1 MKTVQQ
7 YLSEAFKEEDNK
19 TSDKI
24 SKFSIDELV
33 DGYLERDTTVINI
46 MENEKELTA
55 YELLMAMRMRIRQFI
70 EKLSTI
76 EIETTYTPSILY
88 AYENVE
94 DGIKSY
100 FGLVHIED
108 LKKIG
113 TEANNYAYEFCLH
126 GEIAGFFIS
135 EDAYTQMHLVDLL
148 VDVLY
153 EASFFGF
160 EQEDL
165 AGTKKKLDDAMEEI
179 ESGSYK
185 SIPAE
190 DVFMGLGIEGEKE
203 TEEEK
208 KLKYAYYDAV
218 INYNDYML
226 KKALKGVIALHIQ
239 PTK

>member
-1 MKTVQQ
+1 MQQ

-33 DGYLERDTTVINI
+33 DGYLERDPTVIDI

-55 YELLMAMRMRIRQFI
+55 YELLMAMRMRIRKFI

-113 TEANNYAYEFCLH
+113 IEANNYAYEFCSH
-126 GEIAGFFIS
+126 GEIAGFFVS
-135 EDAYTQMHLVDLL
+135 EDAYTQENLVDLL

-160 EQEDL
+160 EQEKL

-179 ESGSYK
+179 ESGNYK

-190 DVFMGLGIEGEKE
+190 DVFRNLGIEKE

-226 KKALKGVIALHIQ
+226 RKALKKVIALHIQ